1 MKPMDLRFA
10 PHLLRTMAVCLGL
23 LALWA
28 CQRKTADDAP
38 EQPVPQQE
46 QAAPT
51 ARIVMEV
58 SKQSRLY
65 TTEYQI
71 HKLVTFADNPTLEG
85 KVLGVPVKMKA
96 RWGDRKVAIP
106 VDLTLKGYI
115 DFSDFST
122 QNVLHE
128 GDKLIVI
135 LPDPQVVATA
145 SKVDHQGT
153 RQYIDPL
160 RSRFT
165 DAELAELTRQ
175 GADSILS
182 HTGQL
187 GIAEQARKSA
197 TALLVPML
205 CQLGYDERN
214 IIVRFRKSFD
224 ETDIQPHLQKN

>member
-1 MKPMDLRFA
+1 MYLRFA
-10 PHLLRTMAVCLGL
+10 SRLLHTVAVCLGL
-23 LALWA
+23 LTLWA
-28 CQRKTADDAP
+28 CQQKTADAAQGQP
-38 EQPVPQQE
+38 EQTDG

-58 SKQSRLY
+58 SRQSRLY
-65 TTEYQI
+65 TTECVI

-115 DFSDFST
+115 DFSTFGS
-122 QNVLHE
+122 QNVLRE
-128 GDKLIVI
+128 DGKLIVI

-165 DAELAELTRQ
+165 DAELA
-175 GADSILS
+175 
-182 HTGQL
+182 
-187 GIAEQARKSA
+187 RKSA

-205 CQLGYDERN
+205 CRMGYDEQD
-214 IIVRFRKSFD
+214 IIVRFRTGFD

>member
-1 MKPMDLRFA
+1 MYLRFESR
-10 PHLLRTMAVCLGL
+10 LLHTVAVCLGL
-23 LALWA
+23 LTLWA
-28 CQRKTADDAP
+28 CQQKTADAAQGQP
-38 EQPVPQQE
+38 EQTDG

-51 ARIVMEV
+51 AHIVMEV
-58 SKQSRLY
+58 SRQSRLY
-65 TTEYQI
+65 TTECVI
-71 HKLVTFADNPTLEG
+71 HTLVTFADNPTLEG

-106 VDLTLKGYI
+106 VDLTLKGYM
-115 DFSDFST
+115 DFST
-122 QNVLHE
+122 FGSQNVLRE
-128 GDKLIVI
+128 DGKLIVI

-182 HTGQL
+182 HTAQF
-187 GIAEQARKSA
+187 GIAELARKSA

-205 CQLGYDERN
+205 CRMGYDEQD
-214 IIVRFRKSFD
+214 IIVRFRTGFD